1 MKCQK
6 HNENMTMV
14 NDDTSIDSVN
24 QRERKP
30 ERTEKQK
37 KKLYINMVTR
47 NVSQKE
53 SGLPRVRSWT
63 ISKGFA
69 FES

>member
-6 HNENMTMV
+6 HNENMTMA

>member
-1 MKCQK
+1 
-6 HNENMTMV
+6 MV

>member
-1 MKCQK
+1 MA
-6 HNENMTMV
+6 

-30 ERTEKQK
+30 ERTEKQKK

>member
-1 MKCQK
+1 MA
-6 HNENMTMV
+6 

-37 KKLYINMVTR
+37 KKKNLYINMVTR